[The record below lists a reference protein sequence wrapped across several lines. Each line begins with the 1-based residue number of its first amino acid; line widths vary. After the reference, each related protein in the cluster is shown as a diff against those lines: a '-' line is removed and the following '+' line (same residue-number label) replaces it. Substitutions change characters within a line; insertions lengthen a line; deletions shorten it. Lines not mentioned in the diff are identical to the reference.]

1 MAHPPTVNITS
12 ATPPASNEERR
23 ALPLHA
29 IPGKNLPDPPT
40 RTSQS
45 SMESGEGV
53 NGQHNMTTRELQE
66 ILMKTNVYDENDPI
80 VKKLQEKRK
89 SSNKK

>member
-1 MAHPPTVNITS
+1 
-12 ATPPASNEERR
+12 
-23 ALPLHA
+23 
-29 IPGKNLPDPPT
+29 
-40 RTSQS
+40 
-45 SMESGEGV
+45 MESSEGV

>member
-1 MAHPPTVNITS
+1 MAHPPSVNITS

-45 SMESGEGV
+45 SMESSEGV
-53 NGQHNMTTRELQE
+53 SGQHMTTRELQE

-80 VKKLQEKRK
+80 VKRLQEKRK
-89 SSNKK
+89 SSSKK